1 MSHVYQVKAGE
12 ITHHSLRTRVEDLAE
27 GAAATPCASTK
38 SAAEIT
44 EGRCMMSDCS
54 VDVEAGVNGCCPVE

>member
-27 GAAATPCASTK
+27 GAAATPCTSIK

-44 EGRCMMSDCS
+44 EGRYMMSDYS
-54 VDVEAGVNGCCPVE
+54 VDVEAGVDRCCPVE